1 MNEDMMIALGDD
13 AEALLKSN
21 HFNNVI
27 NALVESTF
35 QTFVNTSPEDVSARE
50 RCYAS
55 YRAFVD
61 VTNTL
66 RQQISVRDEINA
78 KNEEAN
84 NTGNNNQED

>member
-1 MNEDMMIALGDD
+1 MNEDAMIALGDD
-13 AEALLKSN
+13 AEALLTSK

-35 QTFVNTSPEDVSARE
+35 QTFVNTSPEDMPSRE

-66 RQQISVRDEINA
+66 RQQVSVRDEINA

-84 NTGNNNQED
+84 TGNNNQED

>member
-84 NTGNNNQED
+84 TGNNHQED